1 MPSTACPAR
10 GLARAGWFRLLGDTS
25 TYITRY
31 YHLSFKKCVEKKWS
45 KYPVPRVI
53 REHRGRHASP
63 RMRCAQPWAH
73 CYRRTGH
80 SDHLFSTH

>member
-53 REHRGRHASP
+53 REHIVVQDILTISSP
-63 RMRCAQPWAH
+63 HTDIMAIL
-73 CYRRTGH
+73 G
-80 SDHLFSTH
+80 